1 MPPGPRGYPLLG
13 NMLQLDLN
21 DPVEKLA
28 KWRKEFGDIFTINL
42 IGQDIVVVSCIIAF
56 EPCIVSLPTTT

>member
-13 NMLQLDLN
+13 NVLQLDLN
-21 DPVEKLA
+21 NPLEKLT

-42 IGQDIVVVSCIIAF
+42 IGQYIVVVSCITSARY
-56 EPCIVSLPTTT
+56 PTKL